1 MLYGTEE
8 WDPKAIIF
16 QILEFQAY
24 HYVVLGATVLAV
36 LGTSLQVVVLQGSC
50 DGRAL
55 LILLTCGFRWQDHTS
70 RTLASI
76 CSLTGGVS
84 R

>member
-36 LGTSLQVVVLQGSC
+36 LGTSVQVVCYRGLVEVPPCSIC
-50 DGRAL
+50 RRAS
-55 LILLTCGFRWQDHTS
+55 FPWQARTS
-70 RTLASI
+70 RTLAST
-76 CSLTGGVS
+76 CSSTGGVS